1 MSSSM
6 ISKEP
11 SKLGRHRLYSNEQR
25 RDRNREAQA
34 AFRVRRNNYTETL
47 ELAAIKNEKTIE
59 DLKSANE
66 KNIQRAEV
74 AEQRCAQLDYQVASL
89 EKLLQVALAENELAA
104 QNKTPDTS
112 PASYISVASS
122 DQSQDVFAAKW
133 LEEMNQNAIGEYI
146 KVGVFL

>member
-1 MSSSM
+1 M

-25 RDRNREAQA
+25 KDRNREAQA

-104 QNKTPDTS
+104 QSK
-112 PASYISVASS
+112 I
-122 DQSQDVFAAKW
+122 
-133 LEEMNQNAIGEYI
+133 IHI
-146 KVGVFL
+146 